1 MNHPMRKFIYLLVG
15 MVFPVFAW
23 ALPDGFVY
31 VDEVSNQTIVDLR
44 YLKSNNFLN
53 RPVAGYFVNRA
64 ILTRPAAEALS
75 KVEDELRI
83 YGLGVLIFDAYR
95 PQRAVNDFVKWAKDL
110 KDVKAKA
117 NYYPNVDKSNL
128 FKEGYIAEQSGHSRG
143 STVDLTL
150 ISLAKNKPL
159 NMGTDF
165 DYFGPESW
173 PYYPNVPPQQR
184 ANRLLLQLIMTKY
197 GFKPYPQEWW
207 HFTLENEPY
216 PNTYFDFEVK

>member
-1 MNHPMRKFIYLLVG
+1 MRKFIYLLVG

-31 VDEVSNQTIVDLR
+31 VDEVSNQTVVDLR
-44 YLKSNNFLN
+44 YLNSNNFLN
-53 RPVAGYFVNRA
+53 RPVEGYFVNRA
-64 ILTRPAAEALS
+64 ILTKPAAEALS

-95 PQRAVNDFVKWAKDL
+95 PQRAVNDFVNWAKDL
-110 KDVKAKA
+110 QDIKAKA
-117 NYYPNVDKSNL
+117 SYYPNVAKSNL

-150 ISLAKNKPL
+150 ISLAKNMPL
-159 NMGTDF
+159 DMGTHF

-173 PYYPNVPPQQR
+173 PYYPNILPQQR

-197 GFKPYPQEWW
+197 GFKPYLKEWW